1 MSEAGRRGPIGL
13 GAFDAFATDFWA
25 FANCMRALPNF
36 LPPSNPELA
45 TLLSTFN
52 SKVLLPSHLTK
63 EQEKLV
69 YSQESRAKLEA
80 EPVEITLGDVT
91 LPLEHL
97 DRNVLPDRFH
107 TLRAIVKDSKTAEDW
122 ENVVRCLQ
130 GFEEAGI
137 PVKGQWQ
144 EMVVRKLNLAGM
156 QHLVLKALQRPTA
169 TGLRL
174 SNWGLLS
181 QVLRTVHDK
190 AALAGWEEE
199 ETTKALRMAKQV
211 VELMESEEHCGRT
224 FANPKPNQGDWRGH
238 PVVIALPTEMAAV
251 LAEKYGGDKE
261 EVKKMANR
269 LVTAIKQRDYMASL
283 DAIAA
288 KSTPALTDHQSRT
301 GQRRYVMKHYLELLE
316 LIILENALKTSR
328 SVLGSDMPL
337 AQESQKYEA
346 RVEEVVK
353 NGLASMKDL
362 AVRDG
367 REIKSGFA
375 DYVKEMAEKSK

>member
-1 MSEAGRRGPIGL
+1 M
-13 GAFDAFATDFWA
+13 
-25 FANCMRALPNF
+25 
-36 LPPSNPELA
+36 
-45 TLLSTFN
+45 
-52 SKVLLPSHLTK
+52 LLPSHLTK
-63 EQEKLV
+63 EQQKLV

-107 TLRAIVKDSKTAEDW
+107 TLRAIIKESKTTEDW
-122 ENVVRCLQ
+122 ENVVRCLE
-130 GFEEAGI
+130 GFVEAGI
-137 PVKGQWQ
+137 LVKGQWQ
-144 EMVVRKLNLAGM
+144 EMVVRRLNMAGM

-190 AALAGWEEE
+190 AAQANWEEE

-224 FANPKPNQGDWRGH
+224 FANPRPGQGDWRGH

-261 EVKKMANR
+261 EVKKLANR
-269 LVTAIKQRDYMASL
+269 LVTAIKQRDYMVCPSRL
-283 DAIAA
+283 FELHEQ
-288 KSTPALTDHQSRT
+288 KLTS
-301 GQRRYVMKHYLELLE
+301 
-316 LIILENALKTSR
+316 I
-328 SVLGSDMPL
+328 PP
-337 AQESQKYEA
+337 
-346 RVEEVVK
+346 
-353 NGLASMKDL
+353 
-362 AVRDG
+362 
-367 REIKSGFA
+367 
-375 DYVKEMAEKSK
+375 